1 MHVPLLKFPAN
12 KQIFFTCNITETE
25 KIQTHKQK
33 DRQTEQSI
41 DIKAER

>member
-33 DRQTEQSI
+33 DRHTDRQSNLST
-41 DIKAER
+41 